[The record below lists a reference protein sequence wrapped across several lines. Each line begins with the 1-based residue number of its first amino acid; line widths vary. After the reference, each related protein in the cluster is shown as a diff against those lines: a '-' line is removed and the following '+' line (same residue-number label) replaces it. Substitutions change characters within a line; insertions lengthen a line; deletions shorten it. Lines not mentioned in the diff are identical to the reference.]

1 MNQLRMP
8 SRAGKFDPAADV
20 PVLQIPQ
27 TERQQRADLAACYRL
42 ADRYKMG
49 KIIWNHITARVPNT
63 ADELLVFRLGCRY
76 DEVTASNLLKINI
89 AGHALD
95 GRADSVNQA
104 AYVIHGGIYR
114 HRPDVMCVMHSHS
127 RGGQAVSCLK
137 DGLLPLSQEAMMFH
151 EDLAYHDYEGISDDV
166 SESDRL
172 ANDLGCKN
180 QMVLRNHGLITVGK
194 TVAEAFWRMFYLE
207 MACSLQMDVLSSGA
221 SYCLPSDEMCR
232 KVRDQYLTDFAPGY
246 YEWPALLREL
256 EVEAPDY
263 KD

>member
-1 MNQLRMP
+1 MTEMGLR
-8 SRAGKFDPAADV
+8 SRSSGFDPTADV

-27 TERQQRADLAACYRL
+27 TERQQRVDLAACYRL

-49 KIIWNHITARVPNT
+49 KIIWNHITARVPGT

-76 DEVTASNLLKINI
+76 DEVTASNLLKISI
-89 AGHALD
+89 DGRALD

-104 AYVIHGGIYR
+104 AYIIHGGIYR

-137 DGLLPLSQEAMMFH
+137 DGLLPLSQEAMMFY
-151 EDLAYHDYEGISDDV
+151 EDIAYHGYEGISDDV

-172 ANDLGCKN
+172 AADLGN
-180 QMVLRNHGLITVGK
+180 HDQMILRNHGLITVGK
-194 TVAEAFWRMFYLE
+194 TVGEAFWRMFYLE
-207 MACSLQMDVLSSGA
+207 MACSLQMDVLAAGVPYS
-221 SYCLPSDEMCR
+221 LPSPEMCR

-256 EVEAPDY
+256 DLNSPGY
-263 KD
+263 IT

>member
-1 MNQLRMP
+1 MTEMGLR
-8 SRAGKFDPAADV
+8 SRSGGFDPTADV
-20 PVLQIPQ
+20 PVLQVPQ
-27 TERQQRADLAACYRL
+27 TERQQRLDLAACYRL
-42 ADRYKMG
+42 ASRYKMS
-49 KIIWNHITARVPNT
+49 KIIWNHITARVPGT
-63 ADELLVFRLGCRY
+63 TDELLVFRLGCRY
-76 DEVTASNLLKINI
+76 DEVTASNLLKISI
-89 AGHALD
+89 DGRALD

-137 DGLLPLSQEAMMFH
+137 DGLLPLSQEAMMFY

-172 ANDLGCKN
+172 AADLGKHD
-180 QMVLRNHGLITVGK
+180 QMILRNHGVITVGK

-207 MACSLQMDVLSSGA
+207 MACSLQMDVLASGA
-221 SYCLPSDEMCR
+221 AYSIPSPDMCR

-256 EVEAPDY
+256 EMNSADY